1 MLGLFLVISRLFRLI
16 RVILVISVIRNTQN
30 ILIFIN
36 YILYFIAYI
45 HITYTGADP
54 GGGRSRRGPP
64 PLKLEKI

>member
-36 YILYFIAYI
+36 YILYFICLSKDLNSIQILGLSVVAKNI
-45 HITYTGADP
+45 MP
-54 GGGRSRRGPP
+54 
-64 PLKLEKI
+64 